1 MSSSPVAVALA
12 PTFERQENIMGAS
25 LSFAHYLLILEGA
38 GWTIVLSLM
47 GFIGGT
53 IVGLPVA
60 VGRISDNRILRRILA
75 GWIALIQGIPLPVLM
90 FLCYFGISVAGYNV
104 PALIAAGVAM
114 TTYSSAYLAEIWR
127 GALQSV
133 PTAQW
138 EAAEC
143 LAMTRLQRMIHVILP
158 QAVKISIPPTI
169 GFLVQIVKNTSY
181 AVVIGFAELTYT
193 ARLINNSTFKP
204 FIVFSVIA
212 AIYFVICYPLS
223 HYSRRLERNLKRA

>member
-1 MSSSPVAVALA
+1 
-12 PTFERQENIMGAS
+12 MGTS
-25 LSFAHYLLILEGA
+25 LTLAHYLLILQGA
-38 GWTIVLSLM
+38 GWTIILSLM

-53 IVGLPVA
+53 VVGLPIA
-60 VGRISDNRILRRILA
+60 IGRISDSKALRRALSLY
-75 GWIALIQGIPLPVLM
+75 IALIQGIPLPILM
-90 FLCYFGISVAGYNV
+90 FLCYFGISVAGFDL
-104 PALIAAGVAM
+104 PALVAAGLAM
-114 TTYSSAYLAEIWR
+114 TAYSSAYLAEIWR

-133 PTAQW
+133 PKAQW

-143 LAMTRLQRMIHVILP
+143 LALTRTQRMWHVILP

-204 FIVFSVIA
+204 FFVFSVA
-212 AIYFVICYPLS
+212 AALYFALCYPLS
-223 HYSRRLERNLKRA
+223 HYARRLERKLKRA

>member
-1 MSSSPVAVALA
+1 
-12 PTFERQENIMGAS
+12 MGTS
-25 LSFAHYLLILEGA
+25 LTLAHYLLILQGA
-38 GWTIVLSLM
+38 GWTIILSLM

-53 IVGLPVA
+53 VVGLPIA
-60 VGRISDNRILRRILA
+60 IGRISDSKALRRALSLY
-75 GWIALIQGIPLPVLM
+75 IALIQGIPLPILM
-90 FLCYFGISVAGYNV
+90 FLCYFGISVAGFDL
-104 PALIAAGVAM
+104 PALVAAGLAM
-114 TTYSSAYLAEIWR
+114 TAYSSAYLAEIWR

-133 PTAQW
+133 PKAQW

-143 LAMTRLQRMIHVILP
+143 LALTRTQRMWHVILP

-204 FIVFSVIA
+204 FIVFSVA
-212 AIYFVICYPLS
+212 AALYFALCYPLS
-223 HYSRRLERNLKRA
+223 HYARRLERKLKRA